1 MPVLKPPQKMMPP
14 KKPITSKASTDHL
27 AEGRRSARHVLRTN
41 PGLLALMMQSFDDQ
55 WNA

>member
-1 MPVLKPPQKMMPP
+1 MMPP
-14 KKPITSKASTDHL
+14 KKPIRSKVRTDHL
-27 AEGRRSARHVLRTN
+27 TDGLRSARHALRTN